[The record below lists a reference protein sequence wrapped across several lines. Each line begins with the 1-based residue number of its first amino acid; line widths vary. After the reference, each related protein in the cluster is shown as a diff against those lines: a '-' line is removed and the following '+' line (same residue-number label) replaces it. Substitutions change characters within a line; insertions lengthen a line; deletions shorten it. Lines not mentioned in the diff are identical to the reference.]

1 MVEPLAAGDLRI
13 DPSQK
18 DGSPVLELVWSGKG
32 TERSPG
38 ATITPWLTSCLAHAK
53 DRSSSVRMNVSSV
66 DHMNSATITT
76 IVQII
81 RESRARDVKLTLVY
95 DGKKSWQEL
104 SFGALSMFVKDDGL
118 FALEKG

>member
-1 MVEPLAAGDLRI
+1 MVETLAFGDLRI

-18 DGSPVLELVWSGKG
+18 EGSSVLDLVWSGKG

-38 ATITPWLTSCLAHAK
+38 TTITPWLTSCLAHAK
-53 DRSSSVRMNVSSV
+53 DRSSSVRMDVSTV

-118 FALEKG
+118 FALEKA